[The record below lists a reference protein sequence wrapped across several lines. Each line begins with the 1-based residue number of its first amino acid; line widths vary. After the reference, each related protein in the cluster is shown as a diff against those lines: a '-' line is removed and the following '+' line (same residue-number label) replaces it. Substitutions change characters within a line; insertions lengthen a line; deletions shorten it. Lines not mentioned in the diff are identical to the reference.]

1 MESLGGG
8 GGGSGGGH
16 RKADKRPPVANAF
29 ALGYTYLDV
38 LDADHEGESPPPISF
53 HGVFLILP

>member
-38 LDADHEGESPPPISF
+38 LDADHEGELLSANFFPLS
-53 HGVFLILP
+53 LL

>member
-38 LDADHEGESPPPISF
+38 LDADHEGKLSSARPFSPNP
-53 HGVFLILP
+53 L

>member
-38 LDADHEGESPPPISF
+38 LDADHEGELSSARL
-53 HGVFLILP
+53 FLLNPL

>member
-8 GGGSGGGH
+8 GVGSGGGH

-38 LDADHEGESPPPISF
+38 LDADHEGTLLTHFDP
-53 HGVFLILP
+53 GCIL